1 MLVLGKYYTRYYIYY
16 SWYFMMMIWMMMIM
30 SRWLA
35 GCGVTQY
42 PWLAVDGGAHDDDMH
57 SFILPTRYYI
67 PLSSYLLPGTLDM
80 PSESMHATT

>member
-35 GCGVTQY
+35 GCGVTQ
-42 PWLAVDGGAHDDDMH
+42 
-57 SFILPTRYYI
+57 
-67 PLSSYLLPGTLDM
+67 
-80 PSESMHATT
+80 